1 MVVTRG
7 VGEELIVFANGFSD
21 IWRHQLF
28 IVFFLSIFSV
38 LFIKYLVPSKNFILT
53 VEMLSED
60 W

>member
-7 VGEELIVFANGFSD
+7 VVEEVIVFANGFSD

-28 IVFFLSIFSV
+28 IVFFSFSV
-38 LFIKYLVPSKNFILT
+38 LFLKYLVPSKNFIVT
-53 VEMLSED
+53 VEMLSKD